1 MLDDKTD
8 EELSALQSTA
18 RQIGYLPLFPSLVY
32 KYEMPPA
39 LLEEMQE
46 HIKDIEG
53 TSIDVM
59 SNPKFDLLK
68 RCVQLSCDT
77 CVPSTDKTGEWKAV
91 TGWINNQKPDEDGF
105 GFHGHC
111 DSFMSSVAYLAGENI
126 QILFRDSPKTTEI
139 ASNENRSNYDLLVRH
154 TWYGDQVVDVKPG
167 DILYFPSYLLHKQAK
182 NTGSTNRV
190 SVAYNIVPDRV
201 VPTPEERAPW
211 FVQFKI

>member
-8 EELSALQSTA
+8 EELSVLRSTA

-32 KYEMPPA
+32 KYEMPSA

-77 CVPSTDKTGEWKAV
+77 CVPSTDKTGEWKVV

-167 DILYFPSYLLHKQAK
+167 TILYFPSYLLHKQAK

-190 SVAYNIVPDRV
+190 SVAYNIVPDRR
-201 VPTPEERAPW
+201 TPPPDARAPW
-211 FVQFKI
+211 FVQFEI

>member
-1 MLDDKTD
+1 MLDNKTD
-8 EELSALQSTA
+8 EELAALQSNA

-32 KYEMPPA
+32 KYEMPPV

-77 CVPSTDKTGEWKAV
+77 CVPSTDKTGEWKVV

-111 DSFMSSVAYLAGENI
+111 DAFMSSVAYLAGENI

-154 TWYGDQVVDVKPG
+154 TWYQDQVVDVEPG
-167 DILYFPSYLLHKQAK
+167 EILYFPSYLLHKQAK
-182 NTGSTNRV
+182 NTGSINRV
-190 SVAYNIVPDRV
+190 SVAYNIVPDRR
-201 VPTPEERAPW
+201 TPSPDARAPW
-211 FVQFKI
+211 FVQFEI

>member
-77 CVPSTDKTGEWKAV
+77 CVPSTNKTGEWKAV

-111 DSFMSSVAYLAGENI
+111 DSFMSSVTYLAGENI
-126 QILFRDSPKTTEI
+126 QILFRDSPKSTEI

-182 NTGSTNRV
+182 NTGSIDRV

-201 VPTPEERAPW
+201 VPSPEERAPW

>member
-1 MLDDKTD
+1 MLDDKSY
-8 EELSALQSTA
+8 EQLAEMKNA
-18 RQIGYLPLFPSLVY
+18 RQVGFLTLFPSLVY
-32 KYEMPPA
+32 KYQMKPQ

-46 HIKDIEG
+46 HIQDLEG
-53 TSIDVM
+53 TNIDVM
-59 SNPKFDLLK
+59 QNKNFDILK
-68 RCVQLSCDT
+68 HCVQTSCEN

-111 DSFMSSVAYLAGENI
+111 DAFLSSVVYLAGEKI
-126 QILFRDSPKTTEI
+126 QIIFRDDAKSASI
-139 ASNENRSNYDLLVRH
+139 ASNENKSNYDLLVRH
-154 TWYGDQVVDVKPG
+154 TWHGDQVVDVEPG

-182 NTGSTNRV
+182 NAGSINRV

-201 VPTPEERAPW
+201 VPSPEDRAPW